1 MIFVSWRVSVSVFS
15 VFTDRKKRK
24 KNTETPTV
32 EQYYEKR
39 ARHISHIRYACL
51 LLTVLFG
58 VYGFVVHGQEL
69 TADNF
74 RYMLKF
80 LDLEEAEVTDE
91 NAELRFDYAESNQ
104 GGLYLGDLVVLNTDG
119 LTVYSRDA
127 GTAGDKLFSESFRME
142 DPRLAITP
150 KYVFAYDLGGNEIR
164 VFNSHSQ
171 FAKLS
176 MDYPIYGFS
185 AADNG
190 SFAVITAE
198 KNYRTAVYVYDSY
211 ARQVYKRLLSN
222 TYMDQISLSPDGQ
235 SFLALGHEAGDGY
248 LRTLLQV
255 YSIKAEQPVT
265 SVSYRG
271 ELPLMAAYTEN
282 GKFAVLTGSAL
293 RFFDGTGDTPV
304 EVHSIEGQSLLGY
317 SFSSGQILLSV
328 EGSGLSGGSRL
339 LVYNAGGKLVG
350 ETAFRGRTT
359 HTLIQNDL
367 LYLLN
372 SDTLTVFTLE
382 GETQVYKTRGDA
394 LQVLFDLDGTPIIFE
409 KNVAYRLSDTQKEDT
424 Q

>member
-1 MIFVSWRVSVSVFS
+1 MSVFS

-39 ARHISHIRYACL
+39 ARRISHIRYTCL

-69 TADNF
+69 TTDNF

-91 NAELRFDYAESNQ
+91 NAELRFDYAESNR

-142 DPRLAITP
+142 DPRLAVTP
-150 KYVFAYDLGGNEIR
+150 KYIFAYDLGGNEIR

-176 MDYPIYGFS
+176 MEYPIYGFS

-222 TYMDQISLSPDGQ
+222 TYMDQISISPDGQ
-235 SFLALGHEAGDGY
+235 SFLALGHEAEDGY

-255 YSIKAEQPVT
+255 YSIKEEQPVM

-282 GKFAVLTGSAL
+282 GRFAVLTGSAL
-293 RFFDGTGDTPV
+293 RFYDGVSETPA
-304 EVHSIEGQSLLGY
+304 EVHSAEGASLLGY
-317 SFSSGQILLSV
+317 AFSSEQILLSV
-328 EGSGLSGGSRL
+328 EGSGLSGGSQL
-339 LVYNAGGKLVG
+339 LVYDANGKLLRQ
-350 ETAFRGRTT
+350 TDFRGKTA
-359 HTLIQNDL
+359 HALIRDGA
-367 LYLLN
+367 LYLLS
-372 SDTLTVFTLE
+372 SDTLTVFPAN
-382 GETQVYKTRGDA
+382 GESQTYKTRGDA

-409 KNVAYRLSDTQKEDT
+409 KNVAYRLSDTQKESV

>member
-1 MIFVSWRVSVSVFS
+1 MSVFS
-15 VFTDRKKRK
+15 VFNDRKKRK

-39 ARHISHIRYACL
+39 ARRVSHVRYTCL
-51 LLTVLFG
+51 LLTVLFV
-58 VYGFVVHGQEL
+58 VYGFLVHGEEL
-69 TADNF
+69 TTDNF

-80 LDLEEAEVTDE
+80 LDLGEVEVTDAD
-91 NAELRFDYAESNQ
+91 AELRFDYAESNR

-142 DPRLAITP
+142 DPRLAVTP
-150 KYVFAYDLGGNEIR
+150 KYIFAYDLGGSDVR

-171 FAKLS
+171 FARLS

-185 AADNG
+185 AGENG
-190 SFAVITAE
+190 YFAVITAE
-198 KNYRTAVYVYDSY
+198 KNYRTAVYVYDSH

-248 LRTLLQV
+248 LQTLLQV
-255 YSIKAEQPVT
+255 YSIKKEQPT
-265 SVSYRG
+265 MSLTFRG
-271 ELPLMAAYTEN
+271 ELPLMASYTRD
-282 GKFAVLTGSAL
+282 GRFAVLTSTAL
-293 RFFDGTGDTPV
+293 RFYDGKSDTPV
-304 EVHSIEGQSLLGY
+304 QVYSMENRSLSGCTFSDGNLLLSAEESGLAGDDLLWVYDSKGELLGET
-317 SFSSGQILLSV
+317 SFH
-328 EGSGLSGGSRL
+328 
-339 LVYNAGGKLVG
+339 GKAAYTVL
-350 ETAFRGRTT
+350 R
-359 HTLIQNDL
+359 NDV

-372 SDTLTVFTLE
+372 SDTLTVLPLS
-382 GETQVYKTRGDA
+382 GEAVTYRTRGDA

-409 KNVAYRLSDTQKEDT
+409 KNTAYRLTDTQKEDT

>member
-1 MIFVSWRVSVSVFS
+1 MSVFS
-15 VFTDRKKRK
+15 VFNDRKKRK

-39 ARHISHIRYACL
+39 ARRVSHVRYTCL
-51 LLTVLFG
+51 LLTVLFV
-58 VYGFVVHGQEL
+58 VYGFVVHGEEL
-69 TADNF
+69 TTDNF

-80 LDLEEAEVTDE
+80 LDLGEAEVTD
-91 NAELRFDYAESNQ
+91 ADTELRFDYSESNR

-142 DPRLAITP
+142 DPRLAVTP
-150 KYVFAYDLGGNEIR
+150 KYIFAYDLGGSEVR

-171 FAKLS
+171 FARLS

-185 AADNG
+185 AGENG
-190 SFAVITAE
+190 YFAVITAE

-235 SFLALGHEAGDGY
+235 TFLALGHEAGDGY
-248 LRTLLQV
+248 LKTLLQM
-255 YSIKAEQPVT
+255 YSIKEEKPVMSLT
-265 SVSYRG
+265 YQG
-271 ELPLMAAYTEN
+271 ELPLMASYTEE
-282 GKFAVLTGSAL
+282 GRFAVLTSTAL
-293 RFFDGTGDTPV
+293 RFYDGKSDTPI
-304 EVHSIEGQSLLGY
+304 EVHSMEGNSLSGCT
-317 SFSSGQILLSV
+317 FSSGRLLLSA
-328 EGSGLSGGSRL
+328 EESGLAGGSL
-339 LVYNAGGKLVG
+339 LWVYDSKGVLLG
-350 ETAFRGRTT
+350 EISFRGRAS
-359 HTLIQNDL
+359 HTVLQNDV

-372 SDTLTVFTLE
+372 SDSLTVCSLS
-382 GETQVYKTRGDA
+382 GETVTHQTRGDA

-409 KNVAYRLSDTQKEDT
+409 KNTAYRLTDTQKEDT

>member
-1 MIFVSWRVSVSVFS
+1 MSVFS

-39 ARHISHIRYACL
+39 ARRISHVRYTCL

-58 VYGFVVHGQEL
+58 VYGFLVHGQEL

-80 LDLEEAEVTDE
+80 LDLEEAEVTD
-91 NAELRFDYAESNQ
+91 ADTELRFDYAESNR

-119 LTVYSRDA
+119 LTMYSRDA

-150 KYVFAYDLGGNEIR
+150 KYIFAYDLGGNEIR

-171 FAKLS
+171 FARLS

-185 AADNG
+185 AGENG
-190 SFAVITAE
+190 HFAVITAE

-222 TYMDQISLSPDGQ
+222 TYMDQIAISPDGQ
-235 SFLALGHEAGDGY
+235 SFLALGHEAGEGY

-255 YSIKAEQPVT
+255 YSIKEEKPVMSIT
-265 SVSYRG
+265 FQG
-271 ELPLMAAYTEN
+271 ELPLVASYTEE
-282 GKFAVLTGSAL
+282 GRFAVLTSTAL
-293 RFFDGTGDTPV
+293 RFYDGKSDTPTETHSV
-304 EVHSIEGQSLLGY
+304 ENKSLLGY
-317 SFSSGQILLSV
+317 SFCEGRFLLSA
-328 EGSGLSGGSRL
+328 EGSGLSGGSVL
-339 LVYNAGGKLVG
+339 WVYDSHGKLLG
-350 ETAFRGRTT
+350 ETSFRSKTI
-359 HTLIQNDL
+359 HTVMQGDI
-367 LYLLN
+367 LYLLT
-372 SDTLTVFTLE
+372 SDVLTTVTLS
-382 GETQVYKTRGDA
+382 GETETHKTKGDA
-394 LQVLFDLDGTPIIFE
+394 LQILFDLDGTPIIFE
-409 KNVAYRLSDTQKEDT
+409 KNIAYRLNNAQ
-424 Q
+424 

>member
-1 MIFVSWRVSVSVFS
+1 MSVFS

-39 ARHISHIRYACL
+39 ARRISHIRYACL

-69 TADNF
+69 TTDNF

-80 LDLEEAEVTDE
+80 LDLEEAEVTDANTE
-91 NAELRFDYAESNQ
+91 IRYDYHESNR

-127 GTAGDKLFSESFRME
+127 GTAGDKLFTESFRME
-142 DPRLAITP
+142 DPRLAVTP
-150 KYVFAYDLGGNEIR
+150 KYIFAYDLGGNEIR

-171 FAKLS
+171 FARLS

-185 AADNG
+185 ASDNG
-190 SFAVITAE
+190 CFAVITAE

-235 SFLALGHEAGDGY
+235 SFLALGHEAGEGY

-255 YSIKAEQPVT
+255 YSIKEEQPT
-265 SVSYRG
+265 MSLTYRG
-271 ELPLMAAYTEN
+271 ELPLVASYTQD
-282 GKFAVLTGSAL
+282 GKFAVLTSTAL
-293 RFFDGTGDTPV
+293 RFYDGVGETPIAAHSVEGMTLTG
-304 EVHSIEGQSLLGY
+304 HA
-317 SFSSGQILLSV
+317 FSGGKFLLSV
-328 EGSGLSGGSRL
+328 EESGLAGGSVLWVYDVDGNRL
-339 LVYNAGGKLVG
+339 G
-350 ETAFRGRTT
+350 ETSYRGRAS
-359 HTLIQNDL
+359 HSLVQNNS
-367 LYLLN
+367 LYLLS
-372 SDTLTVFTLE
+372 SDGLTIFDPS
-382 GETQVYKTRGDA
+382 GEAQVYKTRGDA
-394 LQVLFDLDGTPIIFE
+394 LQVLFDLDGAPIIFE

>member
-1 MIFVSWRVSVSVFS
+1 MSVFS
-15 VFTDRKKRK
+15 VFNDRKKRK

-39 ARHISHIRYACL
+39 ARRVSHVRYTCL
-51 LLTVLFG
+51 LLTVLFV

-69 TADNF
+69 TTDNF

-80 LDLEEAEVTDE
+80 LDLEEAEVTDAD
-91 NAELRFDYAESNQ
+91 AELRFDYAESNR

-142 DPRLAITP
+142 DPRLAVTP
-150 KYVFAYDLGGNEIR
+150 KYIFAYDLGGNEIR

-171 FAKLS
+171 FARLS

-185 AADNG
+185 AGENG
-190 SFAVITAE
+190 YFAVITAE

-222 TYMDQISLSPDGQ
+222 TYMDQISIAPDGQ
-235 SFLALGHEAGDGY
+235 SFLALGHEAGEGY

-255 YSIKAEQPVT
+255 YSIKEEKPVMST
-265 SVSYRG
+265 TYQG
-271 ELPLMAAYTEN
+271 ELPLVASYTRD
-282 GKFAVLTGSAL
+282 GRFTVLTSTAL
-293 RFFDGTGDTPV
+293 RFYDGVSDTPTQ
-304 EVHSIEGQSLLGY
+304 VHSVEQHTLVSY
-317 SFSSGQILLSV
+317 AFSSGRLMLSA
-328 EGSGLSGGSRL
+328 EKSGLGGESVL
-339 LVYNAGGKLVG
+339 WVYDHNGKLLG
-350 ETAFRGRTT
+350 ETSFQGRAT
-359 HTLIQNDL
+359 HTVMHQDT
-367 LYLLN
+367 LYLLT
-372 SDTLTVFTLE
+372 SDTLTVFPLD
-382 GETQVYKTRGDA
+382 GEAQVYKTRGDA

-409 KNVAYRLSDTQKEDT
+409 KNVAYRLTDTQKEGAS
-424 Q
+424 